1 VIPPEIRAKSLYT
14 GIFNSSIVKTMYMN
28 WTTERIW
35 NKWVLICETVGIR
48 LLVGG

>member
-1 VIPPEIRAKSLYT
+1 VIPPEIRGKSLYA
-14 GIFNSSIVKTMYMN
+14 GLYNRSIVKTMYAN
-28 WTTERIW
+28 LTTERIW